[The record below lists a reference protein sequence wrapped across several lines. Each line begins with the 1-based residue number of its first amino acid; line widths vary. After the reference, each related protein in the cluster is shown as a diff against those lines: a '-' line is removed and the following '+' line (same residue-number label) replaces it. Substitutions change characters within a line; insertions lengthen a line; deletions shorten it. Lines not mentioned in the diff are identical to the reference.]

1 MEDLKYIRNM
11 LDEEIERMEK
21 KEREKEEHKNESI
34 KVLEKDVNKL
44 IYYTVHDFLSGYG
57 IKKQKDII
65 KNLLNI
71 TINQSERINNL
82 ENKITK
88 SKEKI

>member
-11 LDEEIERMEK
+11 LNDEIEKMEK
-21 KEREKEEHKNESI
+21 KEREKEEYKNESI
-34 KVLEKDVNKL
+34 KLLEKDVNKL
-44 IYYTVHDFLSGYG
+44 IYYTVRDFLAGYG
-57 IKKQKDII
+57 IKKQKDIM

-71 TINQSERINNL
+71 TINQNERINNL
-82 ENKITK
+82 ENKITE